1 MKGVLMLKN
10 GVLLILVLSTL
21 LAACGG
27 TGALPGGPTG
37 PGPGGPVP
45 NELVGDWYTGTISNI
60 QFYDPV
66 TGSWADTNGQGY
78 YFIFNPDGTYE
89 EGAVINSTSYNCS
102 FRLMGRAVGTFTA
115 TADTLTLYQQERR
128 TKVADTCSGVGENV
142 KGPETIA
149 YSWSLGADEYGNE
162 GLSLWL
168 SDGSLYGTF
177 YPWGE

>member
-1 MKGVLMLKN
+1 M
-10 GVLLILVLSTL
+10 
-21 LAACGG
+21 
-27 TGALPGGPTG
+27 PG
-37 PGPGGPVP
+37 
-45 NELVGDWYTGTISNI
+45 ELVGSWFTGDISNI

-66 TGSWADTNGQGY
+66 TGSWADPNGEGF

-102 FRLMGRAVGTFTA
+102 FRLLGRAVGTFAA

-128 TKVADTCSGVGENV
+128 TQAAGNCSGAGENV
-142 KGPETIA
+142 EGPTTTV
-149 YSWSLGADEYGNE
+149 YGWSLGADEYGNE

-168 SDGSLYGTF
+168 SDGTLYGTF